1 MELSEEKL
9 TDTTI
14 SSIKTLDN
22 IRKMTLLILLEFFI
36 EKVLPYTL

>member
-36 EKVLPYTL
+36 EKILPYTL